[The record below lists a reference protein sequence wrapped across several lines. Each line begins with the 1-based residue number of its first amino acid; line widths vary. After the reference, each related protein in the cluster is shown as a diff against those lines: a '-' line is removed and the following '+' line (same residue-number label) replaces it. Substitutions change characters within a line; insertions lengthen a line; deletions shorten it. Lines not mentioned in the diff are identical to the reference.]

1 MKPGTLITLLREEIS
16 SLGITHKSIADALNY
31 TPSYVNRMLRN
42 EKMSTE
48 IFENIMGA
56 AGVTLMDL
64 ARRDQAE
71 GLKSEDFGHRF
82 DAVEA
87 YITTLK
93 EETLPARVAK
103 LEELVASLLPKKSQ

>member
-16 SLGITHKSIADALNY
+16 SLGITHKAIAEALNY

-42 EKMSTE
+42 DKMSTE

-64 ARRDQAE
+64 AKRGSAE
-71 GLKSEDFGHRF
+71 EMKGDDFGPRF
-82 DAVEA
+82 DTIES
-87 YITTLK
+87 YIKTLK
-93 EETLPARVAK
+93 GESLPARVAK
-103 LEELVASLLPKKSQ
+103 LEEQVATLLSKLNK